1 MYRNKN
7 FDNKINVSKHF
18 FIISTF
24 ISNAKLKLAKNQ
36 AKAKQLPKVELLLN
50 ENYSRSSSTLLSKN
64 NRTYSKKCTN
74 NKCLNFNEVIRLMT
88 MKTRLT
94 MNIDHTDTK

>member
-36 AKAKQLPKVELLLN
+36 AKAKQLSKVELLLN

-64 NRTYSKKCTN
+64 NRTYSKKCPKS
-74 NKCLNFNEVIRLMT
+74 KCLNFNEVIRLMT

>member
-64 NRTYSKKCTN
+64 NRTYSKKCTK

-88 MKTRLT
+88 MKTRLK

>member
-64 NRTYSKKCTN
+64 NRTYSKKCPKS
-74 NKCLNFNEVIRLMT
+74 KCLNFNGVIRLMT